1 MIRIGEIEIQLRNGR
16 MEAKTL
22 DNMFRRRVELG
33 ANCPPFV
40 SAAILREV
48 KEVYSLDGEEVNEP
62 GLGQIRLLVTAA
74 QEPPGK
80 ILQECQK
87 VIVRLS
93 LDAKE
98 DQEIRFRQGTTGLRR
113 ARILR
118 MSTEA
123 QEQGGLLTY
132 EDLAYRLLNCGVR
145 TIVRDA
151 EALRREGL
159 DVPTRGQ
166 QQDMGPRQSHR
177 AKAVEL
183 YLQGYESKEIAKRLY
198 HALSSIENY
207 VTTFGRIVLL
217 MNKGY
222 TDDEMAFLL
231 RRSSALVAVYRK
243 LHQQYV
249 QKASARRRIE
259 EILQRLDPKAA
270 EGSLKKG
277 AL

>member
-87 VIVRLS
+87 VMVRLS